1 MEERIRGEIR
11 AGEGQMERESRNKE
25 MGVEE
30 VQRNKCDKDSG
41 EYGRRVREKNN

>member
-1 MEERIRGEIR
+1 MRVSKGKNKKERRRMRERIRGEIR

-30 VQRNKCDKDSG
+30 VQRKK
-41 EYGRRVREKNN
+41 